1 MGRVVTERGGEGKE
15 VGIWSADPE
24 LYMLLDSEG
33 LYSVSHTNY

>member
-24 LYMLLDSEG
+24 LYMLDSEG